1 MDTLLCPPLLSS
13 SCCVKFKLLLKGK
26 KAPDSVGNQC
36 PTPVWLLGTTREK
49 VEQLLCLG
57 LCFLLGHC
65 SRKVALQP
73 DRCTLAARDDN
84 STMCPAGNTPGGFL
98 WWSWIPGVRG
108 LKMGLVWSHP
118 MEGSAVTSKSIG
130 VLCWHFTSSVVNKNS
145 LLWLTPFNLKD

>member
-1 MDTLLCPPLLSS
+1 MARGHTWVMDTLLCPPLLSS
-13 SCCVKFKLLLKGK
+13 SFYVKLRLLLKGK

-49 VEQLLCLG
+49 VEPLLCLG

-84 STMCPAGNTPGGFL
+84 STMCPAGNTPRWVSL
-98 WWSWIPGVRG
+98 VELDTRGVRFENG
-108 LKMGLVWSHP
+108 ACLVTPHGRERCHLQIHWC
-118 MEGSAVTSKSIG
+118 AVLAFYILRG
-130 VLCWHFTSSVVNKNS
+130 
-145 LLWLTPFNLKD
+145 